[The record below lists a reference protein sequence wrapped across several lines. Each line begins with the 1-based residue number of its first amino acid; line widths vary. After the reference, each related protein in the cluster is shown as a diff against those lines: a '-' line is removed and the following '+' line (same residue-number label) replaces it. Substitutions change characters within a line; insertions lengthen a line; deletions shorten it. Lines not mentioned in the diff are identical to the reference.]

1 MKKVLSNFGVY
12 KKEAI
17 LAPLC
22 KLLEASLELLIPIIV
37 SNIIDNGIANS
48 DKGYIIRMVLIMVLC
63 GFVGLGFSILGQYFS
78 AKCAVGFATKLR
90 GDLFR
95 KLQSLSFSEIDTLGT
110 SSMITRMTSD
120 VNQVQTGINLSLR
133 LLLRSP
139 FVVFGAAIMGTILA
153 PSISYVYW
161 IAIPV
166 LSVVIFG
173 IIFITMPLHKQTQE
187 SLDNVLGDT
196 RENLAGTRVVRA
208 FTMEEDE
215 IINYSKKVKKLEKNQ
230 NKASNISN
238 LMNPLTYIIINVA
251 IVLLIYLGAIRVN
264 VGDLTQGQV
273 IALYNY
279 MSQILV
285 ELIKL
290 ANLIITIAKAI
301 ACAKRI
307 EKVLD
312 IDTILKQGNDDFI
325 NDNYIQYN
333 HVTLTYKGASEPSLE
348 DINFTVKHGE
358 TIGII
363 GSTGSGKSS
372 VVHLLPRFYEATEGE
387 VLLDGR
393 DITSYDIDEL
403 RNRIGIVMQKAVL
416 FEGTIR
422 DNIKWGKKDATDEE
436 ILKACEIS
444 QSMDIINKKEKGIDS
459 CVEQNGRNF
468 SGGQKQR
475 LSIARAL
482 VRKPEILIL
491 DDSSSAL
498 DYATDAA
505 LRKAIKSLDYNPTVF
520 IVSQRTASI
529 QNADKILVLD
539 DGKMVGFDT
548 HENLLKNCETYKEIY
563 YSQFKKGG
571 SNNEK

>member
-1 MKKVLSNFGVY
+1 MKKVMSYFKVY

-22 KLLEASLELLIPIIV
+22 KLLEASLELLIPILV
-37 SNIIDNGIANS
+37 SNIIDHGIANS
-48 DKGYIIRMVLIMVLC
+48 DKGYIIRMVIIMVLC
-63 GFVGLGFSILGQYFS
+63 GFVGLGFSILGQFFS
-78 AKCAVGFATKLR
+78 AKCAVGFSSKLR
-90 GDLFR
+90 SDLFK
-95 KLQSLSFSEIDTLGT
+95 KLQSLSFSEIDNLGT

-139 FVVFGAAIMGTILA
+139 FVVFGAAIMGTVLA
-153 PSISYVYW
+153 PNISYIYW

-166 LSVVIFG
+166 LSIVIFG
-173 IIFITMPLHKQTQE
+173 IIFITMPLHKHTQE
-187 SLDNVLGDT
+187 DLDNVLGDT

-208 FTMEEDE
+208 FTMESDE
-215 IINYSKKVKKLEKNQ
+215 IKNYKLKTKKLERSQ
-230 NKASNISN
+230 NNASNISN
-238 LMNPLTYIIINVA
+238 LMNPLTYIIINIA
-251 IVLLIYLGAIRVN
+251 IVLLIYFGGLKVDI
-264 VGDLTQGQV
+264 GDLTQGQV

-279 MSQILV
+279 MSQILI

-312 IDTILKQGNDDFI
+312 IDTTVNITDDKTI
-325 NDNYIQYN
+325 NDNYIEYN

-348 DINFTVKHGE
+348 DINFSVKKGE

-372 VVHLLPRFYEATEGE
+372 IVHLIPRFYEATCGQ
-387 VLLDGR
+387 VILNGK
-393 DITSYDIDEL
+393 DITSYDVEEL
-403 RNRIGIVMQKAVL
+403 RSRVGIVMQKAVL
-416 FEGTIR
+416 FEGTIKE
-422 DNIKWGKKDATDEE
+422 NIKWGKKDATDEE

-444 QSMDIINKKEKGIDS
+444 QSMDIINKKEKGINS
-459 CVEQNGRNF
+459 FVEQSGRNF
-468 SGGQKQR
+468 SGGQRQR

-505 LRKAIKSLDYNPTVF
+505 LRKAIKSLDYHPTVF

-539 DGKMVGFDT
+539 DGKMMGFDT
-548 HENLLKNCETYKEIY
+548 HDNLLKNCQVYQEIY

-571 SNNEK
+571 NN

>member
-1 MKKVLSNFGVY
+1 MKKVMSYFKVY

-22 KLLEASLELLIPIIV
+22 KLLEASLELLIPILV
-37 SNIIDNGIANS
+37 SNIIDHGIANS
-48 DKGYIIRMVLIMVLC
+48 DKGYIIRMVIIMVLC
-63 GFVGLGFSILGQYFS
+63 GFVGLGFSILGQFFS
-78 AKCAVGFATKLR
+78 AKCAVGFSSKLR
-90 GDLFR
+90 SDLFK
-95 KLQSLSFSEIDTLGT
+95 KLQSLSFSEIDNLGT

-139 FVVFGAAIMGTILA
+139 FVVFGAAIMGTVLA
-153 PSISYVYW
+153 PNISYIYW

-166 LSVVIFG
+166 LSIVIFG
-173 IIFITMPLHKQTQE
+173 IIFSTMPLHKHTQE
-187 SLDNVLGDT
+187 DLDNVLGDT

-208 FTMEEDE
+208 FTMENDE
-215 IINYSKKVKKLEKNQ
+215 IKNYKLKTKKLERSQ

-238 LMNPLTYIIINVA
+238 LMNPLTYIIINIA
-251 IVLLIYLGAIRVN
+251 IVLLIYLGGLKVDI
-264 VGDLTQGQV
+264 GDLTQGQV

-279 MSQILV
+279 MSQILI

-312 IDTILKQGNDDFI
+312 IDTTVNITDDKKI
-325 NDNYIQYN
+325 NDNYIEYN

-348 DINFTVKHGE
+348 DINFSVKKGE

-372 VVHLLPRFYEATEGE
+372 IVHLIPRFYEATCGQ
-387 VLLDGR
+387 VILNGK
-393 DITSYDIDEL
+393 DITSYDVEEL
-403 RNRIGIVMQKAVL
+403 RSRVGIVMQKAVL
-416 FEGTIR
+416 FEGTIKE
-422 DNIKWGKKDATDEE
+422 NIKWGKKDATDEE

-444 QSMDIINKKEKGIDS
+444 QSMDIINKKEKGINS
-459 CVEQNGRNF
+459 FVEQSGRNF
-468 SGGQKQR
+468 SGGQRQR

-505 LRKAIKSLDYNPTVF
+505 LRKAIKSLDYHPTVF

-539 DGKMVGFDT
+539 DGKMMGFDT
-548 HENLLKNCETYKEIY
+548 HDNLLKNCQVYQEIY

-571 SNNEK
+571 NN

>member
-1 MKKVLSNFGVY
+1 MKKVMSYFKVY

-22 KLLEASLELLIPIIV
+22 KLLEASLELLIPILV
-37 SNIIDNGIANS
+37 SNIIDHGIANS
-48 DKGYIIRMVLIMVLC
+48 DKGYIIRMVIIMVLC
-63 GFVGLGFSILGQYFS
+63 GFVGLGFSILGQFFS
-78 AKCAVGFATKLR
+78 AKCAVGFSSKLR
-90 GDLFR
+90 SDLFK
-95 KLQSLSFSEIDTLGT
+95 KLQSLSFSEIDNLGT

-139 FVVFGAAIMGTILA
+139 FVVFGAAIMGTVLA
-153 PSISYVYW
+153 PNISYIYW

-166 LSVVIFG
+166 LSIVIFG
-173 IIFITMPLHKQTQE
+173 IIFITMPLHKHTQE
-187 SLDNVLGDT
+187 DLDNVLGDT

-208 FTMEEDE
+208 FTMESDE
-215 IINYSKKVKKLEKNQ
+215 IKNYKLKTKKLERSQ

-238 LMNPLTYIIINVA
+238 LMNPLTYIIINIA
-251 IVLLIYLGAIRVN
+251 IVLLIYLGGLKVDI
-264 VGDLTQGQV
+264 GDLTQGQV

-279 MSQILV
+279 MSQILI

-312 IDTILKQGNDDFI
+312 IDTTVNITDDKKI
-325 NDNYIQYN
+325 NDNYIEYN

-348 DINFTVKHGE
+348 DINFSVKKGE

-372 VVHLLPRFYEATEGE
+372 IVHLIPRFYEATCGQ
-387 VLLDGR
+387 VILNGK
-393 DITSYDIDEL
+393 DITSYDVEEL
-403 RNRIGIVMQKAVL
+403 RSRVGIVMQKAVL
-416 FEGTIR
+416 FEGTIKE
-422 DNIKWGKKDATDEE
+422 NIKWGKKDATDEE

-444 QSMDIINKKEKGIDS
+444 QSMDIINKKEKGINS
-459 CVEQNGRNF
+459 FVEQSGRNF
-468 SGGQKQR
+468 SGGQRQR

-505 LRKAIKSLDYNPTVF
+505 LRKAIKSLDYHPTVF

-539 DGKMVGFDT
+539 DGKMMGFDT
-548 HENLLKNCETYKEIY
+548 HDNLLKNCQVYQEIY

-571 SNNEK
+571 NN

>member
-1 MKKVLSNFGVY
+1 MKKVMSYFKVY

-22 KLLEASLELLIPIIV
+22 KLLEASLELLIPILV

-48 DKGYIIRMVLIMVLC
+48 DKGYIIRMVIIMVLC
-63 GFVGLGFSILGQYFS
+63 GFIGLGFSILGQFFS
-78 AKCAVGFATKLR
+78 AKCAVGFSSKLR
-90 GDLFR
+90 SDLFK
-95 KLQSLSFSEIDTLGT
+95 KLQSLSFSEIDNLGT

-139 FVVFGAAIMGTILA
+139 FVVFGAAIMGTVLA
-153 PSISYVYW
+153 PNISYVYW
-161 IAIPV
+161 IAIPL
-166 LSVVIFG
+166 LSIVIFG
-173 IIFITMPLHKQTQE
+173 IIFITMPLHKHTQE
-187 SLDNVLGDT
+187 DLDNVLGDT

-208 FTMEEDE
+208 FTMENDE
-215 IINYSKKVKKLEKNQ
+215 IKNYKLKTKKLERSQ

-238 LMNPLTYIIINVA
+238 LMNPLTYIIINIA
-251 IVLLIYLGAIRVN
+251 IILLIYLGGLKVN
-264 VGDLTQGQV
+264 IGDLTRGQV

-279 MSQILV
+279 MSQILI

-312 IDTILKQGNDDFI
+312 IDTTINITDDKKI
-325 NDNYIQYN
+325 NDNYIKYN

-348 DINFTVKHGE
+348 DINFSVNKGE

-372 VVHLLPRFYEATEGE
+372 VVHLIPRFYEATCGQ
-387 VLLDGR
+387 VILNGK
-393 DITSYDIDEL
+393 DITSYDVEEL
-403 RNRIGIVMQKAVL
+403 RSKVGIVMQKAVL
-416 FEGTIR
+416 FEGTIKE
-422 DNIKWGKKDATDEE
+422 NIKWGKKDATDEE

-459 CVEQNGRNF
+459 FVEQSGRNF
-468 SGGQKQR
+468 SGGQRQR

-505 LRKAIKSLDYNPTVF
+505 LRKAIKSLDYHPTVF

-539 DGKMVGFDT
+539 DGKMMGFDT
-548 HENLLKNCETYKEIY
+548 HDNLLKNCQVYQEIY

-571 SNNEK
+571 NN

>member
-1 MKKVLSNFGVY
+1 MKKVMSYFKVY

-22 KLLEASLELLIPIIV
+22 KLLEASLELLIPILV
-37 SNIIDNGIANS
+37 SNIIDHGIANS
-48 DKGYIIRMVLIMVLC
+48 DKGYIIRMVIIMVLC
-63 GFVGLGFSILGQYFS
+63 GFVGLGFSILGQFFS
-78 AKCAVGFATKLR
+78 AKCAVGFSSKLR
-90 GDLFR
+90 SDLFK
-95 KLQSLSFSEIDTLGT
+95 KLQSLSFSEIDNLGT

-139 FVVFGAAIMGTILA
+139 FVVFGAAIMGTVLA
-153 PSISYVYW
+153 PNISYIYW

-166 LSVVIFG
+166 LSIVIFG
-173 IIFITMPLHKQTQE
+173 IIFITMPLHKHTQE
-187 SLDNVLGDT
+187 DLDNVLGDT

-208 FTMEEDE
+208 FTMESDE
-215 IINYSKKVKKLEKNQ
+215 IKNYKLKTKKLERSQ
-230 NKASNISN
+230 NNASNISN
-238 LMNPLTYIIINVA
+238 LMNPLTYIIINIA
-251 IVLLIYLGAIRVN
+251 IVLLIYFGGLKVDI
-264 VGDLTQGQV
+264 GDLTQGQV

-279 MSQILV
+279 MSQILI

-312 IDTILKQGNDDFI
+312 IDTTVNITDDKKI
-325 NDNYIQYN
+325 NDNYIEYN

-348 DINFTVKHGE
+348 DINFSVKKGE

-372 VVHLLPRFYEATEGE
+372 IVHLIPRFYEATCGQ
-387 VLLDGR
+387 VILNGK
-393 DITSYDIDEL
+393 DITSYDVEEL
-403 RNRIGIVMQKAVL
+403 RSRVGIVMQKAVL
-416 FEGTIR
+416 FEGTIKE
-422 DNIKWGKKDATDEE
+422 NIKWGKKDATDEE

-444 QSMDIINKKEKGIDS
+444 QSMDIINKKEKGINS
-459 CVEQNGRNF
+459 FVEQSGRNF
-468 SGGQKQR
+468 SGGQRQR

-505 LRKAIKSLDYNPTVF
+505 LRKSIKSLDYHPTVF

-539 DGKMVGFDT
+539 DGKMMGFDT
-548 HENLLKNCETYKEIY
+548 HDNLLKNCQVYQEIY

-571 SNNEK
+571 NN

>member
-1 MKKVLSNFGVY
+1 MAYFKVY

-22 KLLEASLELLIPIIV
+22 KLLEASLELLIPILV
-37 SNIIDNGIANS
+37 SNIIDHGIANS
-48 DKGYIIRMVLIMVLC
+48 DKGYIIRMVIIMVLC
-63 GFVGLGFSILGQYFS
+63 GFVGLGFSILGQFFS
-78 AKCAVGFATKLR
+78 AKCAVGFSSKLR
-90 GDLFR
+90 SDLFK
-95 KLQSLSFSEIDTLGT
+95 KLQSLSFSEIDNLGT

-139 FVVFGAAIMGTILA
+139 FVVFGAAIMGTVLA
-153 PSISYVYW
+153 PNISYIYW

-166 LSVVIFG
+166 LSIVIFG
-173 IIFITMPLHKQTQE
+173 IIFITMPLHKHTQE
-187 SLDNVLGDT
+187 DLDNVLGDT

-208 FTMEEDE
+208 FTMESDE
-215 IINYSKKVKKLEKNQ
+215 IKNYKLKTKKLERSQ
-230 NKASNISN
+230 NNASNITN
-238 LMNPLTYIIINVA
+238 LMNPLTYIIINIA
-251 IVLLIYLGAIRVN
+251 IVLLIYLGGLKVDI
-264 VGDLTQGQV
+264 GDLTQGQV

-279 MSQILV
+279 MSQILI

-312 IDTILKQGNDDFI
+312 IDTTVNITDDKKI
-325 NDNYIQYN
+325 NDNYIEYN

-348 DINFTVKHGE
+348 DINFSVKKGE

-372 VVHLLPRFYEATEGE
+372 IVHLIPRFYEATCGH
-387 VLLDGR
+387 VILNGT
-393 DITSYDIDEL
+393 DITSDDVEEL
-403 RNRIGIVMQKAVL
+403 RSRAGIVMQKAVL
-416 FEGTIR
+416 FEGTIKK
-422 DNIKWGKKDATDEE
+422 NIKWGKKDATDEE

-444 QSMDIINKKEKGIDS
+444 QSMDIINKKEKGINS
-459 CVEQNGRNF
+459 FVEQSGRNF
-468 SGGQKQR
+468 SGGQRQR

-505 LRKAIKSLDYNPTVF
+505 LRKAIKSLDYHPTVF

-539 DGKMVGFDT
+539 DGKMMGFDT
-548 HENLLKNCETYKEIY
+548 HDNLLKNCQVYQEIY

-571 SNNEK
+571 NN

>member
-1 MKKVLSNFGVY
+1 MKKVMSYFKVY

-22 KLLEASLELLIPIIV
+22 KLLEASLELLIPILV
-37 SNIIDNGIANS
+37 SNIIDHGIANS
-48 DKGYIIRMVLIMVLC
+48 DKGYIIRMVIIMVLC
-63 GFVGLGFSILGQYFS
+63 GFVGLGFSILGQFFS
-78 AKCAVGFATKLR
+78 AKCAVGFSSKLR
-90 GDLFR
+90 SDLFK
-95 KLQSLSFSEIDTLGT
+95 KLQSLSFSEIDNLGT

-139 FVVFGAAIMGTILA
+139 FVVFGAAIMGTVLA
-153 PSISYVYW
+153 PNISYIYW
-161 IAIPV
+161 IAIPI
-166 LSVVIFG
+166 LSIVIFG
-173 IIFITMPLHKQTQE
+173 IIFSTMPLHKHTQE
-187 SLDNVLGDT
+187 DLDNVLGDT

-208 FTMEEDE
+208 FTMESDE
-215 IINYSKKVKKLEKNQ
+215 IKNYKLKTKKLERSQ

-238 LMNPLTYIIINVA
+238 LMNPLTYIIINIA
-251 IVLLIYLGAIRVN
+251 IVLLIYLGGLKVDI
-264 VGDLTQGQV
+264 GDLTQGQV

-279 MSQILV
+279 MSQILI

-312 IDTILKQGNDDFI
+312 IDTTVNITDDKKI
-325 NDNYIQYN
+325 NDNYIEYN

-348 DINFTVKHGE
+348 DINFSVKKGE

-372 VVHLLPRFYEATEGE
+372 IVHLIPRFYEATCGQ
-387 VLLDGR
+387 VILNGK
-393 DITSYDIDEL
+393 DITSYDVEEL
-403 RNRIGIVMQKAVL
+403 RSRVGIVMQKAVL
-416 FEGTIR
+416 FEGTIKE
-422 DNIKWGKKDATDEE
+422 NIKWGKKDATDEE

-444 QSMDIINKKEKGIDS
+444 QSMDIINKKEKGINS
-459 CVEQNGRNF
+459 FVEQSGRNF
-468 SGGQKQR
+468 SGGQRQR

-505 LRKAIKSLDYNPTVF
+505 LRKSIKSLDYHPTVF

-539 DGKMVGFDT
+539 DGKMMGFDT
-548 HENLLKNCETYKEIY
+548 HDNLLKNCQVYQEIY

-571 SNNEK
+571 NN

>member
-1 MKKVLSNFGVY
+1 MKKVMSYFNVY

-22 KLLEASLELLIPIIV
+22 KLLEASLELLIPILV
-37 SNIIDNGIANS
+37 SNIIDHGIANS
-48 DKGYIIRMVLIMVLC
+48 DKGYIIRMVIIMVLC
-63 GFVGLGFSILGQYFS
+63 GFVGLGFSILGQFFS
-78 AKCAVGFATKLR
+78 AKCAVGFSSKLR
-90 GDLFR
+90 SDLFK
-95 KLQSLSFSEIDTLGT
+95 KLQSLSFSEIDNLGT

-139 FVVFGAAIMGTILA
+139 FVVFGAAIMGTVLA
-153 PSISYVYW
+153 PNISYIYW

-166 LSVVIFG
+166 LSIVIFG
-173 IIFITMPLHKQTQE
+173 IIFITMPLHKHTQE
-187 SLDNVLGDT
+187 DLDNVLGDT

-208 FTMEEDE
+208 FTMESDE
-215 IINYSKKVKKLEKNQ
+215 IKNYKLKTKKLERSQ
-230 NKASNISN
+230 NNASNISN
-238 LMNPLTYIIINVA
+238 LMNPLTYIIINIA
-251 IVLLIYLGAIRVN
+251 IVLLIYLGGLKVDI
-264 VGDLTQGQV
+264 GDLTQGQV

-279 MSQILV
+279 MSQILI

-312 IDTILKQGNDDFI
+312 IDTTVNITDDKKI
-325 NDNYIQYN
+325 NDNYIEYN

-348 DINFTVKHGE
+348 DINFSVKKGE

-372 VVHLLPRFYEATEGE
+372 IVHLIPRFYEATCGQ
-387 VLLDGR
+387 VILNGK
-393 DITSYDIDEL
+393 DITSYDVEEL
-403 RNRIGIVMQKAVL
+403 RSRVGIVMQKAVL
-416 FEGTIR
+416 FEGTIKE
-422 DNIKWGKKDATDEE
+422 NIKWGKKDATDEE

-444 QSMDIINKKEKGIDS
+444 QSMDIINKKEKGINS
-459 CVEQNGRNF
+459 FVEQSGRNF
-468 SGGQKQR
+468 SGGQRQR

-505 LRKAIKSLDYNPTVF
+505 LRKSIKSLDYHPTVF

-539 DGKMVGFDT
+539 DGKMMGFDT
-548 HENLLKNCETYKEIY
+548 HDNLLKNCQVYQEIY

-571 SNNEK
+571 NN

>member
-1 MKKVLSNFGVY
+1 MKKVMSYFKVY

-22 KLLEASLELLIPIIV
+22 KLLEASLELLIPILV
-37 SNIIDNGIANS
+37 SNIIDHGIANS
-48 DKGYIIRMVLIMVLC
+48 DKGYIIRMVIIMVLC
-63 GFVGLGFSILGQYFS
+63 GFVGLGFSILGQFFS
-78 AKCAVGFATKLR
+78 AKCAVGFSSKLR
-90 GDLFR
+90 SDLFK
-95 KLQSLSFSEIDTLGT
+95 KLQSLSFSEIDNLGT

-139 FVVFGAAIMGTILA
+139 FVVFGAAIMGTVLA
-153 PSISYVYW
+153 PNISYIYW

-166 LSVVIFG
+166 LSIVIFG
-173 IIFITMPLHKQTQE
+173 IIFITMPLHKHTQE
-187 SLDNVLGDT
+187 DLDNVLGDT

-208 FTMEEDE
+208 FTMESDE
-215 IINYSKKVKKLEKNQ
+215 IKNYKLKTKKLERSQ
-230 NKASNISN
+230 NNASNISN
-238 LMNPLTYIIINVA
+238 LMNPLTYIIINIA
-251 IVLLIYLGAIRVN
+251 IVLLIYLGGLKVDI
-264 VGDLTQGQV
+264 GDLTQGQV

-279 MSQILV
+279 MSQILI

-312 IDTILKQGNDDFI
+312 IDTTVNITDDKKI
-325 NDNYIQYN
+325 NDNYIEYN

-348 DINFTVKHGE
+348 DINFSVKKGE

-372 VVHLLPRFYEATEGE
+372 IVHLIPRFYEATCGQ
-387 VLLDGR
+387 VILNGK
-393 DITSYDIDEL
+393 DITSYDVEEL
-403 RNRIGIVMQKAVL
+403 RSRVGIVMQKAVL
-416 FEGTIR
+416 FEGTIKE
-422 DNIKWGKKDATDEE
+422 NIKWGKKDATDEE

-444 QSMDIINKKEKGIDS
+444 QSMDIINKKEKGINS
-459 CVEQNGRNF
+459 FVEQSGRNF
-468 SGGQKQR
+468 SGGQRQR

-505 LRKAIKSLDYNPTVF
+505 LRKSIKSLDYHPTVF

-539 DGKMVGFDT
+539 DGKMMGFDT
-548 HENLLKNCETYKEIY
+548 HDNLLKNCQVYQEIY

-571 SNNEK
+571 NN

>member
-1 MKKVLSNFGVY
+1 MKKVMSYFKVY

-22 KLLEASLELLIPIIV
+22 KLLEASLELLIPILV
-37 SNIIDNGIANS
+37 SNIIDHGIANS
-48 DKGYIIRMVLIMVLC
+48 DKGYIIRMVIIMVLC
-63 GFVGLGFSILGQYFS
+63 GFVGLGFSILGQFFS
-78 AKCAVGFATKLR
+78 AKCAVGFSSKLR
-90 GDLFR
+90 SDLFK
-95 KLQSLSFSEIDTLGT
+95 KLQSLSFSEIDNLGT

-139 FVVFGAAIMGTILA
+139 FVVFGAAIMGTVLA
-153 PSISYVYW
+153 PNISYIYW

-166 LSVVIFG
+166 LSIVIFG
-173 IIFITMPLHKQTQE
+173 IIFITMPLHKHTQE
-187 SLDNVLGDT
+187 DLDNVLGDT

-208 FTMEEDE
+208 FTMESDE
-215 IINYSKKVKKLEKNQ
+215 IKNYKLKTKKLERSQ
-230 NKASNISN
+230 NNASNISN
-238 LMNPLTYIIINVA
+238 LMNPLTYIIINIA
-251 IVLLIYLGAIRVN
+251 IVLLIYLGGLKVDI
-264 VGDLTQGQV
+264 GDLTQGQV

-279 MSQILV
+279 MSQILI

-312 IDTILKQGNDDFI
+312 IDTTVNITDDKKI
-325 NDNYIQYN
+325 NDNYIEYN

-348 DINFTVKHGE
+348 DINFSVKKGE

-372 VVHLLPRFYEATEGE
+372 IVHLIPRFYEATCGQ
-387 VLLDGR
+387 VILNGK
-393 DITSYDIDEL
+393 DITSYDVEEL
-403 RNRIGIVMQKAVL
+403 RSRVGIVMQKAVL
-416 FEGTIR
+416 FEGTIKE
-422 DNIKWGKKDATDEE
+422 NIKWGKKDATDEE

-444 QSMDIINKKEKGIDS
+444 QSMDIINKKEKGINS
-459 CVEQNGRNF
+459 FVEQSGRNF

-505 LRKAIKSLDYNPTVF
+505 LRKAIKSLDYHPTVF

-539 DGKMVGFDT
+539 DGKMMGFDT
-548 HENLLKNCETYKEIY
+548 HDNLLKNCQVYQEIY

-571 SNNEK
+571 NN

>member
-1 MKKVLSNFGVY
+1 MKKVMSYFKVY

-22 KLLEASLELLIPIIV
+22 KLLEASLELLIPILV
-37 SNIIDNGIANS
+37 SNIIDHGIANS
-48 DKGYIIRMVLIMVLC
+48 DKGYITRMVIIMVLC
-63 GFVGLGFSILGQYFS
+63 GFVGLGFSILGQFFS
-78 AKCAVGFATKLR
+78 AKCAVGFSSKLR
-90 GDLFR
+90 SDLFK
-95 KLQSLSFSEIDTLGT
+95 KLQSLSFSEIDNLGT

-139 FVVFGAAIMGTILA
+139 FVVFGAAIMGTVLA
-153 PSISYVYW
+153 PNISYIYW

-166 LSVVIFG
+166 LSIVIFG
-173 IIFITMPLHKQTQE
+173 IIFSTMPLHKHTQE
-187 SLDNVLGDT
+187 DLDNVLGDT

-208 FTMEEDE
+208 FTMESDE
-215 IINYSKKVKKLEKNQ
+215 IKNYKLKTKKLERSQ
-230 NKASNISN
+230 NNASNISN
-238 LMNPLTYIIINVA
+238 LMNPLTYIIINIA
-251 IVLLIYLGAIRVN
+251 IVLLIYLGGLKVDI
-264 VGDLTQGQV
+264 GDLTQGQV

-279 MSQILV
+279 MSQILI

-312 IDTILKQGNDDFI
+312 IDTTVNITDDKKI
-325 NDNYIQYN
+325 NDNYIEYN

-348 DINFTVKHGE
+348 DINFSVKKGE

-372 VVHLLPRFYEATEGE
+372 IVHLIPRFYEATCGQ
-387 VLLDGR
+387 VILNGK
-393 DITSYDIDEL
+393 DITSYDVEEL
-403 RNRIGIVMQKAVL
+403 RSRVGIVMQKAVL
-416 FEGTIR
+416 FEGTIKE
-422 DNIKWGKKDATDEE
+422 NIKWGKKDATDEE

-444 QSMDIINKKEKGIDS
+444 QSMDIINKKEKGINS
-459 CVEQNGRNF
+459 FVEQSGRNF
-468 SGGQKQR
+468 SGGQRQR

-505 LRKAIKSLDYNPTVF
+505 LRKSIKSLDYHPTVF

-539 DGKMVGFDT
+539 DGKMMGFDT
-548 HENLLKNCETYKEIY
+548 HDNLLKNCQVYQEIY

-571 SNNEK
+571 NN

>member
-1 MKKVLSNFGVY
+1 MKKVMSYFKVY

-22 KLLEASLELLIPIIV
+22 KLLEASLELLIPILV
-37 SNIIDNGIANS
+37 SNIIDHGIANS
-48 DKGYIIRMVLIMVLC
+48 DKGYIIRMVVIMVLC
-63 GFVGLGFSILGQYFS
+63 GFVGLGFSILGQFFS
-78 AKCAVGFATKLR
+78 AKCAVGFSSKLR
-90 GDLFR
+90 SDLFK
-95 KLQSLSFSEIDTLGT
+95 KLQSLSFSEIDNLGT

-139 FVVFGAAIMGTILA
+139 FVVFGAAIMGTVLA
-153 PSISYVYW
+153 PNISYIYW

-166 LSVVIFG
+166 LSIVIFG
-173 IIFITMPLHKQTQE
+173 IIFITMPLHKHTQE
-187 SLDNVLGDT
+187 DLDNVLGDT

-208 FTMEEDE
+208 FTMESDE
-215 IINYSKKVKKLEKNQ
+215 IKNYKLKTKKLERSQ

-238 LMNPLTYIIINVA
+238 LMNPLTYIIINIA
-251 IVLLIYLGAIRVN
+251 IVLLIYLGGLKVDI
-264 VGDLTQGQV
+264 GDLTQGQV

-279 MSQILV
+279 MSQILI

-312 IDTILKQGNDDFI
+312 IDTTVNITDDKKI
-325 NDNYIQYN
+325 NDNYIEYN

-348 DINFTVKHGE
+348 DINFSVKKGE

-372 VVHLLPRFYEATEGE
+372 IVHLIPRFYEATCGQ
-387 VLLDGR
+387 VILNGK
-393 DITSYDIDEL
+393 DITSYDVEEL
-403 RNRIGIVMQKAVL
+403 RSRVGIVMQKAVL
-416 FEGTIR
+416 FEGTIKE
-422 DNIKWGKKDATDEE
+422 NIKWGKKDATDEE

-444 QSMDIINKKEKGIDS
+444 QSMDIINKKEKGINS
-459 CVEQNGRNF
+459 FVEQSGRNF
-468 SGGQKQR
+468 SGGQRQR

-505 LRKAIKSLDYNPTVF
+505 LRKAIKSLDYHPTVF

-539 DGKMVGFDT
+539 DGKMMGFDT
-548 HENLLKNCETYKEIY
+548 HDNLLKNCQVYQEIY
-563 YSQFKKGG
+563 YSQFKKRG
-571 SNNEK
+571 NN

>member
-215 IINYSKKVKKLEKNQ
+215 IINYSKKVKKLERNQ

-312 IDTILKQGNDDFI
+312 IDTIVKQGNDDFV

-459 CVEQNGRNF
+459 YVEQNGRNF

-571 SNNEK
+571 NNNEK

>member
-1 MKKVLSNFGVY
+1 MKKVMSYFKVY

-22 KLLEASLELLIPIIV
+22 KLLEASLELLIPILV

-48 DKGYIIRMVLIMVLC
+48 DKGYIIRMVIIMVLC
-63 GFVGLGFSILGQYFS
+63 GFIGLGFSILGQFFS
-78 AKCAVGFATKLR
+78 AKCAVGFSSKLR
-90 GDLFR
+90 SDLFK
-95 KLQSLSFSEIDTLGT
+95 KLQSLSFSEIDNLGT

-139 FVVFGAAIMGTILA
+139 FVVFGAAIMGTVFA
-153 PSISYVYW
+153 PNISYIYW
-161 IAIPV
+161 IAIPI
-166 LSVVIFG
+166 LSIVIFG
-173 IIFITMPLHKQTQE
+173 IIFITMPLHKHTQE
-187 SLDNVLGDT
+187 DLDNVLGDT

-208 FTMEEDE
+208 FTMENDE
-215 IINYSKKVKKLEKNQ
+215 IKNYKLKTKKLERSQ

-238 LMNPLTYIIINVA
+238 LMNPLTYIIINIA
-251 IVLLIYLGAIRVN
+251 IILLIYLGGLKVN
-264 VGDLTQGQV
+264 IGDLTRGQV

-279 MSQILV
+279 MSQILI

-312 IDTILKQGNDDFI
+312 IDTTINITDDKKI
-325 NDNYIQYN
+325 SDNYIKYN

-348 DINFTVKHGE
+348 DINFSVKKGE

-372 VVHLLPRFYEATEGE
+372 VVHLIPRFYEATCGQ
-387 VLLDGR
+387 VILNGK
-393 DITSYDIDEL
+393 DITSYDVEEL
-403 RNRIGIVMQKAVL
+403 RSKVGIVMQKAVL
-416 FEGTIR
+416 FEGTIKE
-422 DNIKWGKKDATDEE
+422 NIQWGKKDATDEE

-459 CVEQNGRNF
+459 FVEQSGRNF
-468 SGGQKQR
+468 SGGQRQR

-505 LRKAIKSLDYNPTVF
+505 LRKAIKSLDYHPTVF
-520 IVSQRTASI
+520 IVSQRTTSI

-539 DGKMVGFDT
+539 DGKMMGFDT
-548 HENLLKNCETYKEIY
+548 HDNLLKNCQVYQEIY

-571 SNNEK
+571 NN

>member
-1 MKKVLSNFGVY
+1 MKKVMSYFKVY

-22 KLLEASLELLIPIIV
+22 KLLEASLELLIPILV
-37 SNIIDNGIANS
+37 SNIIDHGIANS

-63 GFVGLGFSILGQYFS
+63 GFVGLGFSILGQFFS
-78 AKCAVGFATKLR
+78 AKCAVGFSSKLR
-90 GDLFR
+90 SDLFK
-95 KLQSLSFSEIDTLGT
+95 KLQSLSFSEIDNLGT

-139 FVVFGAAIMGTILA
+139 FVVFGAAIMGTVLA
-153 PSISYVYW
+153 PNISYIYW

-166 LSVVIFG
+166 LSIVIFG
-173 IIFITMPLHKQTQE
+173 IIFITMPLHKHTQE
-187 SLDNVLGDT
+187 DLDNVLGDT

-208 FTMEEDE
+208 FTMENDE
-215 IINYSKKVKKLEKNQ
+215 IKNYKLKTKKLERSQ

-238 LMNPLTYIIINVA
+238 LMNPSTYIIINIA
-251 IVLLIYLGAIRVN
+251 IVLLIYLGGLKVN
-264 VGDLTQGQV
+264 IGDLTQGQV

-279 MSQILV
+279 MSQILI

-301 ACAKRI
+301 TCAKRI

-312 IDTILKQGNDDFI
+312 IDTTINITDDKKI
-325 NDNYIQYN
+325 SDNYIEYN
-333 HVTLTYKGASEPSLE
+333 HVTLKYKGASEPSLE
-348 DINFTVKHGE
+348 DINFNVKKGE

-372 VVHLLPRFYEATEGE
+372 VVHLIPRFYEATCGQ
-387 VLLDGR
+387 VILNGK
-393 DITSYDIDEL
+393 DITSYDVEEL
-403 RNRIGIVMQKAVL
+403 RNKVGIVMQKAVL
-416 FEGTIR
+416 FEGTIKE
-422 DNIKWGKKDATDEE
+422 NIKWGKKDATDEE

-444 QSMDIINKKEKGIDS
+444 QSIDIINKKEKGIDS
-459 CVEQNGRNF
+459 SVEQSGRNF
-468 SGGQKQR
+468 SGGQRQR

-505 LRKAIKSLDYNPTVF
+505 LRKSIKSLDYQPTVF

-539 DGKMVGFDT
+539 DGKMMGFDT
-548 HENLLKNCETYKEIY
+548 HDNLLKNCQVYQEIY

-571 SNNEK
+571 NN

>member
-1 MKKVLSNFGVY
+1 MKKVMSYFKVY

-22 KLLEASLELLIPIIV
+22 KLLEASLELLIPILV
-37 SNIIDNGIANS
+37 SNIIDHGIANS
-48 DKGYIIRMVLIMVLC
+48 DKGYIIRMVIIMVLC
-63 GFVGLGFSILGQYFS
+63 GFVGLGFSILGQFFS
-78 AKCAVGFATKLR
+78 AKCAVGFSSKLR
-90 GDLFR
+90 SDLFK
-95 KLQSLSFSEIDTLGT
+95 KLQSLSFSEIDNLGT

-139 FVVFGAAIMGTILA
+139 FVVFGAAIMGTVLA
-153 PSISYVYW
+153 PNISYIYW

-166 LSVVIFG
+166 LSIVIFG
-173 IIFITMPLHKQTQE
+173 IIFSTMPLHKHTQE
-187 SLDNVLGDT
+187 DLDNVLGDT

-208 FTMEEDE
+208 FTMENDE
-215 IINYSKKVKKLEKNQ
+215 IKNYKLKTKKLERSQ

-238 LMNPLTYIIINVA
+238 LMNPLTYIIINIA
-251 IVLLIYLGAIRVN
+251 IVLLIYLGGLKVDI
-264 VGDLTQGQV
+264 GDLTQGQV

-279 MSQILV
+279 MSQILI

-307 EKVLD
+307 EKALD
-312 IDTILKQGNDDFI
+312 IDTTVNITDDKKI
-325 NDNYIQYN
+325 NDNYIEYN

-348 DINFTVKHGE
+348 DINFSVKKGE

-372 VVHLLPRFYEATEGE
+372 IVHLIPRFYEATCGQ
-387 VLLDGR
+387 VILNGK
-393 DITSYDIDEL
+393 DITSYDVEEL
-403 RNRIGIVMQKAVL
+403 RSRVGIVMQKAVL
-416 FEGTIR
+416 FEGTIKE
-422 DNIKWGKKDATDEE
+422 NIKWGKKDATDEE

-444 QSMDIINKKEKGIDS
+444 QSMDIINKKEKGINS
-459 CVEQNGRNF
+459 FVEQSGRNF

-505 LRKAIKSLDYNPTVF
+505 LRKSIKSLDYHPTVF

-539 DGKMVGFDT
+539 DGKMMGFDT
-548 HENLLKNCETYKEIY
+548 HDNLLKNCQVYQEIY

-571 SNNEK
+571 NN

>member
-1 MKKVLSNFGVY
+1 MKKVMSDFKVY

-22 KLLEASLELLIPIIV
+22 KLLEASLELLIPILV
-37 SNIIDNGIANS
+37 SNIIDHGIANS
-48 DKGYIIRMVLIMVLC
+48 DKGYIIRMVIIMVLC
-63 GFVGLGFSILGQYFS
+63 GFVGLGFSILGQFFS
-78 AKCAVGFATKLR
+78 AKCAVGFSSKLR
-90 GDLFR
+90 SDLFK
-95 KLQSLSFSEIDTLGT
+95 KLQSLSFSEIDNLGT

-139 FVVFGAAIMGTILA
+139 FVVFGAAIMGTVLA
-153 PSISYVYW
+153 PNISYIYW

-166 LSVVIFG
+166 LSIVIFG
-173 IIFITMPLHKQTQE
+173 IIFSTMPLHKHTQE
-187 SLDNVLGDT
+187 DLDNVLGDT

-208 FTMEEDE
+208 FTMESDE
-215 IINYSKKVKKLEKNQ
+215 IKNYKLKTKKLERSQ
-230 NKASNISN
+230 NNASNISN
-238 LMNPLTYIIINVA
+238 LMNPLTYIIINIA
-251 IVLLIYLGAIRVN
+251 IVLLIYLGGLKVDI
-264 VGDLTQGQV
+264 GDLTQGQV

-279 MSQILV
+279 MSQILI

-312 IDTILKQGNDDFI
+312 IDTTVNITDDKKI
-325 NDNYIQYN
+325 NDNYIEYN

-348 DINFTVKHGE
+348 DINFSVKKGE

-372 VVHLLPRFYEATEGE
+372 IVHLIPRFYEATCGQ
-387 VLLDGR
+387 VILNGK
-393 DITSYDIDEL
+393 DITSYDVEEL
-403 RNRIGIVMQKAVL
+403 RSRVGIVMQKAVL
-416 FEGTIR
+416 FEGTIKK
-422 DNIKWGKKDATDEE
+422 NIKWGKKDATDEE

-444 QSMDIINKKEKGIDS
+444 QSMDIINKKEKGINS
-459 CVEQNGRNF
+459 FVEQSGRNF
-468 SGGQKQR
+468 SGGQRQR

-505 LRKAIKSLDYNPTVF
+505 LRKAIKSLDYHPTVF

-539 DGKMVGFDT
+539 DGKMMGFDT
-548 HENLLKNCETYKEIY
+548 HDNLLKNCQVYQEIY

-571 SNNEK
+571 NN

>member
-1 MKKVLSNFGVY
+1 MKKIMSYFSVY

-37 SNIIDNGIANS
+37 SQIIDVGIANS
-48 DKGYIIRMVLIMVLC
+48 DKSFIILMVLAMVLC

-95 KLQSLSFSEIDTLGT
+95 KLQSLNFSEIDNLGT

-153 PSISYVYW
+153 PSISYIYW

-173 IIFITMPLHKQTQE
+173 IIFITMPLHKKTQE
-187 SLDNVLGDT
+187 SLDKVLGDT

-208 FTMEEDE
+208 FTMEQDE
-215 IINYSKKVKKLEKNQ
+215 INKYNAKVRKLEKNQ

-251 IVLLIYLGAIRVN
+251 IVILIYAGAIKVN
-264 VGDLTQGQV
+264 VGILTQGQV

-290 ANLIITIAKAI
+290 ANLIITIAKSI
-301 ACAKRI
+301 TCAKRI
-307 EKVLD
+307 ENILE
-312 IDTILKQGNDDFI
+312 IDSTLEITKGEEVN
-325 NDNYIQYN
+325 NSYIEYN

-348 DINFTVKHGE
+348 DINFKVNKGD

-363 GSTGSGKSS
+363 GATGSGKSS
-372 VVHLLPRFYEATEGE
+372 VVHLIPRFYDATAGE
-387 VLLDGR
+387 VLLNGK
-393 DITSYDIDEL
+393 DIKSYDVDEL
-403 RNRIGIVMQKAVL
+403 RHKVGIVMQKVVL
-416 FEGTIR
+416 FEGTIKE
-422 DNIKWGKKDATDEE
+422 NIQWGKDDATDEE
-436 ILKACEIS
+436 IFKACEIS
-444 QSMDIINKKEKGIDS
+444 QSMDIINKKEKGIYS
-459 CVEQNGRNF
+459 FVEQNGRNF
-468 SGGQKQR
+468 SGGQRQR

-505 LRKAIKSLDYNPTVF
+505 LRKAIKNLDYNPTVF

-548 HENLLKNCETYKEIY
+548 HENLLKNCEVYQEIY
-563 YSQFKKGG
+563 YSQFKKEG
-571 SNNEK
+571 NKYEE

>member
-1 MKKVLSNFGVY
+1 MKKVMSYFKVY

-22 KLLEASLELLIPIIV
+22 KLLEASLELLIPILV
-37 SNIIDNGIANS
+37 SNIIDHGIANS
-48 DKGYIIRMVLIMVLC
+48 DKGYIIRMVIIMVLC
-63 GFVGLGFSILGQYFS
+63 GFVGLGFSILGQFFS
-78 AKCAVGFATKLR
+78 AKCAVGFSSKLR
-90 GDLFR
+90 SDLFK
-95 KLQSLSFSEIDTLGT
+95 KLQSLSFSEIDNLGT

-139 FVVFGAAIMGTILA
+139 FVVFGSAIMGTVLA
-153 PSISYVYW
+153 PNISYIYW

-166 LSVVIFG
+166 LSIVIFG
-173 IIFITMPLHKQTQE
+173 IIFITMPLHKHTQE
-187 SLDNVLGDT
+187 DLDNVLGDT

-208 FTMEEDE
+208 FTMESDE
-215 IINYSKKVKKLEKNQ
+215 IKNYKLKTKKLERSQ
-230 NKASNISN
+230 NNASNISN
-238 LMNPLTYIIINVA
+238 LMNPLTYIIINIA
-251 IVLLIYLGAIRVN
+251 IVLLIYLGGLKVDI
-264 VGDLTQGQV
+264 GDLTQGQV

-279 MSQILV
+279 MSQILI

-312 IDTILKQGNDDFI
+312 IDTTVNITDDKKI
-325 NDNYIQYN
+325 NDNYIEYN

-348 DINFTVKHGE
+348 DINFSVKKGE

-372 VVHLLPRFYEATEGE
+372 IVHLIPRFYEATCGQ
-387 VLLDGR
+387 VILNGK
-393 DITSYDIDEL
+393 DITSYDVEEL
-403 RNRIGIVMQKAVL
+403 RSRVGIVMQKAVL
-416 FEGTIR
+416 FEGTIKE
-422 DNIKWGKKDATDEE
+422 NIKWGKKDATDAE

-444 QSMDIINKKEKGIDS
+444 QSMDIINKKEKGINS
-459 CVEQNGRNF
+459 FVEQSGRNF
-468 SGGQKQR
+468 SGGQRQR

-505 LRKAIKSLDYNPTVF
+505 LRKSIKSLDYHPTVF

-539 DGKMVGFDT
+539 DGKMMGFDT
-548 HENLLKNCETYKEIY
+548 HDNLLKNCQVYQEIY

-571 SNNEK
+571 NN

>member
-1 MKKVLSNFGVY
+1 MKKVMSYFKVY

-22 KLLEASLELLIPIIV
+22 KLLEASLELLIPILV
-37 SNIIDNGIANS
+37 SNIIDHGIANS
-48 DKGYIIRMVLIMVLC
+48 DKGYIIRMVIIMVLC
-63 GFVGLGFSILGQYFS
+63 GFVGLGFSILGQFFS
-78 AKCAVGFATKLR
+78 AKCAVGFSSKLR
-90 GDLFR
+90 SDLFK
-95 KLQSLSFSEIDTLGT
+95 KLQSLSFSEIDNLGT

-139 FVVFGAAIMGTILA
+139 FVVFGAAIMGTVLA
-153 PSISYVYW
+153 PNISYIYW

-166 LSVVIFG
+166 LSIVIFG
-173 IIFITMPLHKQTQE
+173 IIFSTMPLHKHTQE
-187 SLDNVLGDT
+187 DLDNVLGDT

-208 FTMEEDE
+208 FTMENDE
-215 IINYSKKVKKLEKNQ
+215 IKNYKLKTKKLERSQ

-238 LMNPLTYIIINVA
+238 LMNPLTYIIINIA
-251 IVLLIYLGAIRVN
+251 IVLLIYLGGLKVDI
-264 VGDLTQGQV
+264 GDLTQGQV

-279 MSQILV
+279 MSQILI

-312 IDTILKQGNDDFI
+312 IDTTVNITDDKKI
-325 NDNYIQYN
+325 NDNYIEYN

-348 DINFTVKHGE
+348 DINFSVKKGE

-372 VVHLLPRFYEATEGE
+372 IVHLIPRFYEATCGQ
-387 VLLDGR
+387 VILNGK
-393 DITSYDIDEL
+393 DITSYDVEEL
-403 RNRIGIVMQKAVL
+403 RSRVGIVMQKAVL
-416 FEGTIR
+416 FEGTIKE
-422 DNIKWGKKDATDEE
+422 NIKWGKKDATDEE

-444 QSMDIINKKEKGIDS
+444 QSMDIINKKEKGINS
-459 CVEQNGRNF
+459 FVEQSGRNF
-468 SGGQKQR
+468 SGGQRQR

-505 LRKAIKSLDYNPTVF
+505 LRKSIKSLDYHPTVF

-539 DGKMVGFDT
+539 DGKMMGFDT
-548 HENLLKNCETYKEIY
+548 HDNLLKNCQVYQEIY

-571 SNNEK
+571 NN

>member
-1 MKKVLSNFGVY
+1 MKKVMSYFKVY

-22 KLLEASLELLIPIIV
+22 KLLEASLELLIPILV
-37 SNIIDNGIANS
+37 SNIIDHGIANS
-48 DKGYIIRMVLIMVLC
+48 DKGYIIRMVIIMVLC
-63 GFVGLGFSILGQYFS
+63 GFVGLGFSILGQFFS
-78 AKCAVGFATKLR
+78 AKCAVGFSSKLR
-90 GDLFR
+90 SDLFK
-95 KLQSLSFSEIDTLGT
+95 KLQSLSFSEIDNLGA

-139 FVVFGAAIMGTILA
+139 FVVFGAAIMGTVLA
-153 PSISYVYW
+153 PNISYIYW

-166 LSVVIFG
+166 LSIVIFG
-173 IIFITMPLHKQTQE
+173 IIFSTMPLHKHTQE
-187 SLDNVLGDT
+187 DLDNVLGDT

-208 FTMEEDE
+208 FTMESDE
-215 IINYSKKVKKLEKNQ
+215 IKNYKLKTKKLERSQ
-230 NKASNISN
+230 NNASNISN
-238 LMNPLTYIIINVA
+238 LMNPLTYIIINIA
-251 IVLLIYLGAIRVN
+251 IVLLIYLGGLKVDI
-264 VGDLTQGQV
+264 GDLTQGQV

-279 MSQILV
+279 MSQILI

-312 IDTILKQGNDDFI
+312 IDTTVNITDDKKI
-325 NDNYIQYN
+325 NDNYIEYN

-348 DINFTVKHGE
+348 DINFSVKKGE

-372 VVHLLPRFYEATEGE
+372 IVHLIPRFYEATCGQ
-387 VLLDGR
+387 VILNGK
-393 DITSYDIDEL
+393 DITSYDVEEL
-403 RNRIGIVMQKAVL
+403 RSRVGIVMQKAVL
-416 FEGTIR
+416 FEGTIKE
-422 DNIKWGKKDATDEE
+422 NIKWGKKDATDEE

-444 QSMDIINKKEKGIDS
+444 QSMDIINKKEKGINS
-459 CVEQNGRNF
+459 FVEQSGRNF

-505 LRKAIKSLDYNPTVF
+505 LRKSIKSLDYHPTVF

-539 DGKMVGFDT
+539 DGKMMGFDT
-548 HENLLKNCETYKEIY
+548 HDNLLKNCQVYQEIY

-571 SNNEK
+571 NN

>member
-1 MKKVLSNFGVY
+1 MKKVMSYFKVY

-22 KLLEASLELLIPIIV
+22 KLLEASLELLIPILV
-37 SNIIDNGIANS
+37 SNIIDHGIANS
-48 DKGYIIRMVLIMVLC
+48 DKGYIIRMVIIMVLC
-63 GFVGLGFSILGQYFS
+63 GFVGLGFSILGQFFS
-78 AKCAVGFATKLR
+78 AKCAVGFSSKLR
-90 GDLFR
+90 SDLFK
-95 KLQSLSFSEIDTLGT
+95 KLQSLSFSEIDNLGT

-139 FVVFGAAIMGTILA
+139 FVVFGAAIMGTVLA
-153 PSISYVYW
+153 PNISYIYW

-166 LSVVIFG
+166 LSIVIFG
-173 IIFITMPLHKQTQE
+173 IIFITMPLHKHTQE
-187 SLDNVLGDT
+187 DLDNVLGDT

-208 FTMEEDE
+208 FTMESDE
-215 IINYSKKVKKLEKNQ
+215 IKNYKLKTKKLERSQ
-230 NKASNISN
+230 NNASNISN
-238 LMNPLTYIIINVA
+238 LMNPLTYIIINIA
-251 IVLLIYLGAIRVN
+251 IVLLIYLGGLKVDI
-264 VGDLTQGQV
+264 GDLTQGQV

-279 MSQILV
+279 MSQILI

-312 IDTILKQGNDDFI
+312 IDTTVNITDDKKI
-325 NDNYIQYN
+325 NDNYIEYN

-348 DINFTVKHGE
+348 DINFSVKKGE

-372 VVHLLPRFYEATEGE
+372 IVHLIPRFYEATCGQ
-387 VLLDGR
+387 VILNGK
-393 DITSYDIDEL
+393 DITSYDVEEL
-403 RNRIGIVMQKAVL
+403 RSRVGIVMQKAVL
-416 FEGTIR
+416 FEGTIKE
-422 DNIKWGKKDATDEE
+422 NIKWGKKDATDEE

-444 QSMDIINKKEKGIDS
+444 QSMDIINKKEKGINS
-459 CVEQNGRNF
+459 FVEQSGRNF
-468 SGGQKQR
+468 SGGQRQR

-505 LRKAIKSLDYNPTVF
+505 LRKAIKSLDYHPTVF

-539 DGKMVGFDT
+539 DGKMMGFDT
-548 HENLLKNCETYKEIY
+548 HDNLLKNCQVYQEIY

-571 SNNEK
+571 NN

>member
-1 MKKVLSNFGVY
+1 MKKVMSYFKVY

-22 KLLEASLELLIPIIV
+22 KLLEASLELLIPILV
-37 SNIIDNGIANS
+37 SNIIDHGIANS
-48 DKGYIIRMVLIMVLC
+48 DKGYIIRMVIIMVLC
-63 GFVGLGFSILGQYFS
+63 GFVGLGFSILGQFFS
-78 AKCAVGFATKLR
+78 AKCAVGFSSKLR
-90 GDLFR
+90 SDLFK
-95 KLQSLSFSEIDTLGT
+95 KLQSLSFSEIDNLGA

-139 FVVFGAAIMGTILA
+139 FVVFGAAIMGTVLA
-153 PSISYVYW
+153 PNISYIYW

-166 LSVVIFG
+166 LSIVIFG
-173 IIFITMPLHKQTQE
+173 IIFSTMPLHKHTQE
-187 SLDNVLGDT
+187 DLDNVLGDT

-208 FTMEEDE
+208 FTMESDE
-215 IINYSKKVKKLEKNQ
+215 IKNYKLKTKKLERSQ
-230 NKASNISN
+230 NNASNISN
-238 LMNPLTYIIINVA
+238 LMNPLTYIIINIA
-251 IVLLIYLGAIRVN
+251 IVLLIYLGGLKVDI
-264 VGDLTQGQV
+264 GDLTQGQV

-279 MSQILV
+279 MSQILI

-312 IDTILKQGNDDFI
+312 IDTTVNITDDKKI
-325 NDNYIQYN
+325 NDNYIEYN

-348 DINFTVKHGE
+348 DINFSVKKGE

-372 VVHLLPRFYEATEGE
+372 IVHLIPRFYEATCGQ
-387 VLLDGR
+387 VILNGK
-393 DITSYDIDEL
+393 DITSYDVEEL
-403 RNRIGIVMQKAVL
+403 RSRVGIVMQKAVL
-416 FEGTIR
+416 FEGTIKE
-422 DNIKWGKKDATDEE
+422 NIKWGKKDATDEE

-444 QSMDIINKKEKGIDS
+444 QSMDIINKKEKGINS
-459 CVEQNGRNF
+459 FVEQSGRNF
-468 SGGQKQR
+468 SGGQRQR

-505 LRKAIKSLDYNPTVF
+505 LRKSIKSLDYHPTVF

-539 DGKMVGFDT
+539 DGKMMGFDT
-548 HENLLKNCETYKEIY
+548 HDNLLKNCQVYQEIY

-571 SNNEK
+571 NN

>member
-1 MKKVLSNFGVY
+1 MKKVMSYFKVY

-22 KLLEASLELLIPIIV
+22 KLLEASLELLIPILV
-37 SNIIDNGIANS
+37 SNIIDHGIANS
-48 DKGYIIRMVLIMVLC
+48 DKGYIIRMVIIMVLC
-63 GFVGLGFSILGQYFS
+63 GFVGLGFSILGQFFS
-78 AKCAVGFATKLR
+78 AKCAVGFSSKLR
-90 GDLFR
+90 SDLFK
-95 KLQSLSFSEIDTLGT
+95 KLQSLSFSEIDNLGT

-139 FVVFGAAIMGTILA
+139 FVVFGAAIMGTVLA
-153 PSISYVYW
+153 PNISYIYW

-166 LSVVIFG
+166 LSIVIFG
-173 IIFITMPLHKQTQE
+173 IIFITMPLHKHTQE
-187 SLDNVLGDT
+187 DLDNVLGDT

-208 FTMEEDE
+208 FTMESDE
-215 IINYSKKVKKLEKNQ
+215 IKNYKLKTKKLERSQ
-230 NKASNISN
+230 NNASNISN
-238 LMNPLTYIIINVA
+238 LMNPLTYIIINIA
-251 IVLLIYLGAIRVN
+251 IVLLIYLGGLKVDI
-264 VGDLTQGQV
+264 GDLTQGQV

-279 MSQILV
+279 MSQILI

-307 EKVLD
+307 EKVID
-312 IDTILKQGNDDFI
+312 IDTTVNITDDKKI
-325 NDNYIQYN
+325 NDNYIEYN

-348 DINFTVKHGE
+348 DINFSVKKGE

-372 VVHLLPRFYEATEGE
+372 IVHLIPRFYEATCGQ
-387 VLLDGR
+387 VILNGK
-393 DITSYDIDEL
+393 DITSYDVEEL
-403 RNRIGIVMQKAVL
+403 RSRVGIVMQKAVL
-416 FEGTIR
+416 FEGTIKE
-422 DNIKWGKKDATDEE
+422 NIKWGKKDATDEE

-444 QSMDIINKKEKGIDS
+444 QSMDIINKKEKGINS
-459 CVEQNGRNF
+459 FVEQSGRNF
-468 SGGQKQR
+468 SGGQRQR

-505 LRKAIKSLDYNPTVF
+505 LRKSIKSLDYHPTVF

-539 DGKMVGFDT
+539 DGKMMGFDT
-548 HENLLKNCETYKEIY
+548 HDNLLKNCQVYQEIY

-571 SNNEK
+571 NN

>member
-1 MKKVLSNFGVY
+1 MKKVMSYFKVY

-22 KLLEASLELLIPIIV
+22 KLLEASLELLIPILV

-48 DKGYIIRMVLIMVLC
+48 DKGYIIRMVIIMVLC
-63 GFVGLGFSILGQYFS
+63 GFIGLGFSILGQFFS
-78 AKCAVGFATKLR
+78 AKCAVGFSSKLR
-90 GDLFR
+90 SDLFK
-95 KLQSLSFSEIDTLGT
+95 KLQSLSFSEIDNLGT

-139 FVVFGAAIMGTILA
+139 FVVFGAAIMGTVFA
-153 PSISYVYW
+153 PNISYIYW
-161 IAIPV
+161 IAIPI
-166 LSVVIFG
+166 LSIVIFG
-173 IIFITMPLHKQTQE
+173 IIFITMPLHKHTQE
-187 SLDNVLGDT
+187 DLDNVLGDT

-208 FTMEEDE
+208 FTMENDE
-215 IINYSKKVKKLEKNQ
+215 IKNYKLKTKKLERSQ

-238 LMNPLTYIIINVA
+238 LMNPLTYIIINIA
-251 IVLLIYLGAIRVN
+251 IILLIYLGGLKVN
-264 VGDLTQGQV
+264 IGDLTRGQV

-279 MSQILV
+279 MSQILI

-312 IDTILKQGNDDFI
+312 IDTTINITDDKKI
-325 NDNYIQYN
+325 SDNYIKYN

-348 DINFTVKHGE
+348 DINFSVNKGE

-372 VVHLLPRFYEATEGE
+372 VVHLIPRFYEATCGQ
-387 VLLDGR
+387 VILNGK
-393 DITSYDIDEL
+393 DITSYDVEEL
-403 RNRIGIVMQKAVL
+403 RSKVGIVMQKAVL
-416 FEGTIR
+416 FEGTIKE
-422 DNIKWGKKDATDEE
+422 NIKWGKKDATDEE

-459 CVEQNGRNF
+459 FVEQSGRNF
-468 SGGQKQR
+468 SGGQRQR

-505 LRKAIKSLDYNPTVF
+505 LRKAIKSLDYHPTVF

-539 DGKMVGFDT
+539 DGKMMGFDT
-548 HENLLKNCETYKEIY
+548 HDNLLKNCQVYQEIY

-571 SNNEK
+571 NN

>member
-1 MKKVLSNFGVY
+1 MKKVMSYFKVY

-22 KLLEASLELLIPIIV
+22 KLLEASLELLIPILV
-37 SNIIDNGIANS
+37 SNIIDHGITNS
-48 DKGYIIRMVLIMVLC
+48 DKGYIVRMVVIMVLC
-63 GFVGLGFSILGQYFS
+63 GFVGLGFSILGQFFS
-78 AKCAVGFATKLR
+78 AKCAVGFSSKLR
-90 GDLFR
+90 SDLFK
-95 KLQSLSFSEIDTLGT
+95 KLQSLSFSEIDNLGT

-139 FVVFGAAIMGTILA
+139 FVVFGAAIMGTVLA
-153 PSISYVYW
+153 PNISYIYW

-166 LSVVIFG
+166 LSIVIFG
-173 IIFITMPLHKQTQE
+173 IIFITMPLHKHTQE
-187 SLDNVLGDT
+187 NLDNVLGDT

-208 FTMEEDE
+208 FTMESDE
-215 IINYSKKVKKLEKNQ
+215 IKNYKLKTKKLERSQ
-230 NKASNISN
+230 NNASNISN
-238 LMNPLTYIIINVA
+238 LMNPLTYIIINIA
-251 IVLLIYLGAIRVN
+251 IVLLIYLGGLKVN
-264 VGDLTQGQV
+264 IGDLTQGQV

-279 MSQILV
+279 MSQILI

-307 EKVLD
+307 EKALD
-312 IDTILKQGNDDFI
+312 IDTTVNITDDKKI
-325 NDNYIQYN
+325 NDNYIEYN

-348 DINFTVKHGE
+348 DINFSVKKGE

-372 VVHLLPRFYEATEGE
+372 IVHLIPRFYEATYGQ
-387 VLLDGR
+387 VILNGK
-393 DITSYDIDEL
+393 DITSYGVEEL
-403 RNRIGIVMQKAVL
+403 RSRVGIVMQKAVL
-416 FEGTIR
+416 FEGTIKE
-422 DNIKWGKKDATDEE
+422 NIKWGKKDATDEE

-444 QSMDIINKKEKGIDS
+444 QSMDIINKKEKGINS
-459 CVEQNGRNF
+459 FVEQSGRNF
-468 SGGQKQR
+468 SGGQRQR

-505 LRKAIKSLDYNPTVF
+505 LRKSIKSLDYHPTVF

-539 DGKMVGFDT
+539 DGKMMGFDT
-548 HENLLKNCETYKEIY
+548 HDNLLKNCQVYQEIY

-571 SNNEK
+571 NN

>member
-1 MKKVLSNFGVY
+1 MKKVMSYFKVY

-22 KLLEASLELLIPIIV
+22 KLLEASLELLIPILV
-37 SNIIDNGIANS
+37 SNIIDHGIANS
-48 DKGYIIRMVLIMVLC
+48 DKGYIIRMVIIMVLC
-63 GFVGLGFSILGQYFS
+63 GFVGLGFSILGQFFS
-78 AKCAVGFATKLR
+78 AKCAVGFSSKLR
-90 GDLFR
+90 SDLFK
-95 KLQSLSFSEIDTLGT
+95 KLQSLSFSEIDNLGT

-139 FVVFGAAIMGTILA
+139 FVVFGAAIMGTVLA
-153 PSISYVYW
+153 PNISYIYW

-166 LSVVIFG
+166 LSIVIFG
-173 IIFITMPLHKQTQE
+173 IIFSTMPLHKHTQE
-187 SLDNVLGDT
+187 DLDNVLGDT

-208 FTMEEDE
+208 FTMESDE
-215 IINYSKKVKKLEKNQ
+215 IKNYKLKTKKLERSQ
-230 NKASNISN
+230 NNASNISN
-238 LMNPLTYIIINVA
+238 LMNPLTYIIINIA
-251 IVLLIYLGAIRVN
+251 IVLLIYLGGLKVDI
-264 VGDLTQGQV
+264 GDLTQGQV

-279 MSQILV
+279 MSQILI

-312 IDTILKQGNDDFI
+312 IDTTVNITDDKKI
-325 NDNYIQYN
+325 NDNYIEYN

-348 DINFTVKHGE
+348 DINFSVKKGE

-372 VVHLLPRFYEATEGE
+372 IVHLIPRFYEATCGQ
-387 VLLDGR
+387 VILNGK
-393 DITSYDIDEL
+393 DITSYDVEEL
-403 RNRIGIVMQKAVL
+403 RSRVGIVMQKAVL
-416 FEGTIR
+416 FEGTIKE
-422 DNIKWGKKDATDEE
+422 NIKWGKKDATDEE

-444 QSMDIINKKEKGIDS
+444 QSMDIINKKEKGINS
-459 CVEQNGRNF
+459 FVEQSGRNF
-468 SGGQKQR
+468 SGGQRQR

-505 LRKAIKSLDYNPTVF
+505 LRKAIKSLDYHPTVF

-539 DGKMVGFDT
+539 DGKMMGFDT
-548 HENLLKNCETYKEIY
+548 HDNLLKNCQVYQEIY

-571 SNNEK
+571 NN

>member
-1 MKKVLSNFGVY
+1 MKKVMSYFKVY

-22 KLLEASLELLIPIIV
+22 KLLEASLELLIPILV
-37 SNIIDNGIANS
+37 SNIIDHGIANS
-48 DKGYIIRMVLIMVLC
+48 DKGYIIRMVIIMVLC
-63 GFVGLGFSILGQYFS
+63 GFVGLGFSILGQFFS
-78 AKCAVGFATKLR
+78 AKCAVGFSSKLR
-90 GDLFR
+90 SDLFK
-95 KLQSLSFSEIDTLGT
+95 KLQSLSFSEIDNLGT

-139 FVVFGAAIMGTILA
+139 FVVFGTAIMGTVLA
-153 PSISYVYW
+153 PNISYIYW

-166 LSVVIFG
+166 LSIVIFG
-173 IIFITMPLHKQTQE
+173 IIFITMPLHKHTQE
-187 SLDNVLGDT
+187 DLDNVLGDT

-208 FTMEEDE
+208 FTMESDE
-215 IINYSKKVKKLEKNQ
+215 IKNYKLKTKKLERSQ
-230 NKASNISN
+230 NNASNISN
-238 LMNPLTYIIINVA
+238 LMNPLTYIIINIA
-251 IVLLIYLGAIRVN
+251 IVLLIYFGGLKVDI
-264 VGDLTQGQV
+264 GDLTQGQV

-279 MSQILV
+279 MSQILI

-307 EKVLD
+307 EKVID
-312 IDTILKQGNDDFI
+312 IDTTVNITDDKKI
-325 NDNYIQYN
+325 NDNYIEYN

-348 DINFTVKHGE
+348 DINFSVKKGE

-372 VVHLLPRFYEATEGE
+372 IVHLIPRFYEATCGQ
-387 VLLDGR
+387 VILNGK
-393 DITSYDIDEL
+393 DITSYDVEEL
-403 RNRIGIVMQKAVL
+403 RSRVGIVMQKAVL
-416 FEGTIR
+416 FEGTIKE
-422 DNIKWGKKDATDEE
+422 NIKWGKKDATDEE

-444 QSMDIINKKEKGIDS
+444 QSMDIINKKEKGINS
-459 CVEQNGRNF
+459 FVEQSGRNF
-468 SGGQKQR
+468 SGGQRQR

-505 LRKAIKSLDYNPTVF
+505 LRKSIKSLDYHPTVF

-539 DGKMVGFDT
+539 DGKMMGFDT
-548 HENLLKNCETYKEIY
+548 HDNLLKNCQVYQEIY

-571 SNNEK
+571 NN

>member
-1 MKKVLSNFGVY
+1 MKKVMSYFKVY

-22 KLLEASLELLIPIIV
+22 KLLEASLELLIPILV
-37 SNIIDNGIANS
+37 SNIIDHGIANS
-48 DKGYIIRMVLIMVLC
+48 DKGYIIRMVIIMVLC
-63 GFVGLGFSILGQYFS
+63 GFVGLGFSILGQFFS
-78 AKCAVGFATKLR
+78 AKCAVGFSSKLR
-90 GDLFR
+90 SDLFK
-95 KLQSLSFSEIDTLGT
+95 KLQSLSFSEIDNLGT

-139 FVVFGAAIMGTILA
+139 FVVFGAAIMGTVLA
-153 PSISYVYW
+153 PNISYIYW

-166 LSVVIFG
+166 LSIVIFG
-173 IIFITMPLHKQTQE
+173 IIFSTMPLHKHTQE
-187 SLDNVLGDT
+187 DLDNVLGDT

-208 FTMEEDE
+208 FTMESDE
-215 IINYSKKVKKLEKNQ
+215 IKNYKLKTKKLERSQ
-230 NKASNISN
+230 NNASNISN
-238 LMNPLTYIIINVA
+238 LMNPLTYIIINIA
-251 IVLLIYLGAIRVN
+251 IVLLIYLGGLKVDI
-264 VGDLTQGQV
+264 GDLTQGQV

-279 MSQILV
+279 MSQILI

-312 IDTILKQGNDDFI
+312 IDTTVNITDDKKI
-325 NDNYIQYN
+325 NDNYIEYN

-348 DINFTVKHGE
+348 DINFSVKKGE

-372 VVHLLPRFYEATEGE
+372 IVHLIPRFYEATCGQ
-387 VLLDGR
+387 VILNGK
-393 DITSYDIDEL
+393 DITSYDVEEL
-403 RNRIGIVMQKAVL
+403 RSRVGIVMQKAVL
-416 FEGTIR
+416 FEGTIKE
-422 DNIKWGKKDATDEE
+422 NIKWGKKDATDEE

-444 QSMDIINKKEKGIDS
+444 QSMDIINKKEKGINS
-459 CVEQNGRNF
+459 FVEQSGRNF
-468 SGGQKQR
+468 SGGQRQR

-505 LRKAIKSLDYNPTVF
+505 LRKSIKSLDYHPTVF

-539 DGKMVGFDT
+539 DGKMMGFDT
-548 HENLLKNCETYKEIY
+548 HDNLLKNCQVYQEIY

-571 SNNEK
+571 NN

>member
-1 MKKVLSNFGVY
+1 MKKVMSYFKVY

-22 KLLEASLELLIPIIV
+22 KLLEASLELLIPILV
-37 SNIIDNGIANS
+37 SNIIDHGIANS
-48 DKGYIIRMVLIMVLC
+48 DKGYIIRMVIIMVLC
-63 GFVGLGFSILGQYFS
+63 GFVGLGFSILGQFFS
-78 AKCAVGFATKLR
+78 AKCAVGFSSKLR
-90 GDLFR
+90 SDLFK
-95 KLQSLSFSEIDTLGT
+95 KLQSLSFSEIDNLGT

-139 FVVFGAAIMGTILA
+139 FVVFGAAIMGTVLA
-153 PSISYVYW
+153 PNISYIYW

-166 LSVVIFG
+166 LSIVIFG
-173 IIFITMPLHKQTQE
+173 IIFITMPLHKHTQE
-187 SLDNVLGDT
+187 DLDNVLGDT

-208 FTMEEDE
+208 FTMESDE
-215 IINYSKKVKKLEKNQ
+215 IKNYKLKTKKLERSQ
-230 NKASNISN
+230 NNASNISN
-238 LMNPLTYIIINVA
+238 LMNPLTYIIINIA
-251 IVLLIYLGAIRVN
+251 IVLLIYLGGLKVDI
-264 VGDLTQGQV
+264 GDLTQGQV

-279 MSQILV
+279 MSQILI

-312 IDTILKQGNDDFI
+312 IDTTVNITDDKKI
-325 NDNYIQYN
+325 NDNYIEYN

-348 DINFTVKHGE
+348 DINFSVKKGE

-372 VVHLLPRFYEATEGE
+372 IVHLIPRFYEATCGQ
-387 VLLDGR
+387 VILNGK
-393 DITSYDIDEL
+393 DITSYDVEEL
-403 RNRIGIVMQKAVL
+403 RSRVGIVMQKAVL
-416 FEGTIR
+416 FEGTIKK
-422 DNIKWGKKDATDEE
+422 NIKWGKKDATDEE

-444 QSMDIINKKEKGIDS
+444 QSMDIINKKEKGINS
-459 CVEQNGRNF
+459 FVEQSGRNF
-468 SGGQKQR
+468 SGGQRQR

-505 LRKAIKSLDYNPTVF
+505 LRKAIKSLDYHPTVF

-539 DGKMVGFDT
+539 DGKMMGFDT
-548 HENLLKNCETYKEIY
+548 HDNLLKNCQVYQEIY

-571 SNNEK
+571 NN